1 MDSLLELIRA
11 RRAELEV
18 TAALERDDEEAQRLE
33 GSLIDFVEA
42 AWPAIDPAEYQP
54 CWAIDAL
61 CEHLQAVSE
70 GQIRNLL
77 VNAPPRTSKTTVASI
92 FFPAWTWA
100 QSKKTFLKGPQIRF
114 LCGSYKS
121 LVSISVGAAFQL
133 S

>member
-18 TAALERDDEEAQRLE
+18 AAALGRDDEPAQRLE
-33 GSLIDFVEA
+33 GSLIGFVEA
-42 AWPAIDPAEYQP
+42 AWPAIDPTEYQP

-77 VNAPPRTSKTTVASI
+77 VNIPPRCGPRANVALSGPSI
-92 FFPAWTWA
+92 TA
-100 QSKKTFLKGPQIRF
+100 
-114 LCGSYKS
+114 C
-121 LVSISVGAAFQL
+121 
-133 S
+133 